1 MQPRYHCWL
10 QSYSAHSKAPWFHS
24 WYKPRSK
31 TNRNNN
37 PVIIQDCIL
46 ELSTIEASGNSRV
59 ISTSKIRKITAI
71 KKKRREKGNRAV
83 PFGSKPHSNGEF
95 FSRSEM
101 VFFDSKEAMPITTI
115 EIIKIIIIAE
125 DKIIIVFSKGF
136 LSPDGWK
143 PAILLY

>member
-1 MQPRYHCWL
+1 M
-10 QSYSAHSKAPWFHS
+10 
-24 WYKPRSK
+24 
-31 TNRNNN
+31 
-37 PVIIQDCIL
+37 
-46 ELSTIEASGNSRV
+46 

-71 KKKRREKGNRAV
+71 KKNRREKGNRAV

-101 VFFDSKEAMPITTI
+101 VFFDSKEAIPITTI
-115 EIIKIIIIAE
+115 EIIKIIITAE
-125 DKIIIVFSKGF
+125 DKIIIVFSKGL